1 MEEEKLFNRRK
12 YLLQLSLLGGN
23 SVERSIYMLA
33 TIFHVPDADQLT
45 GDDIEY
51 LRNYMLRC
59 KNNYRVNLDGVFFD
73 STPFTELVS
82 YNGISS
88 DKYLLFMK
96 RMTGCDAF
104 DLIGF
109 DYYSHFEGFV
119 QPCEI
124 ERIKNCVREAWNN
137 VYAPIKKGDFVRSIN
152 ASDPVCMYRVSAV
165 KNDPLNA
172 SRTLIESDLCIFD
185 DGVTLFGDG
194 IHQVSPKEFPIS
206 TLARVPFKDAESK
219 LKSIWNLIY
228 NNNE

>member
-1 MEEEKLFNRRK
+1 M
-12 YLLQLSLLGGN
+12 
-23 SVERSIYMLA
+23 ERSIYMLA

-73 STPFTELVS
+73 STPFTELAS
-82 YNGISS
+82 YNGNLS

-119 QPCEI
+119 QPHEI

-137 VYAPIKKGDFVRSIN
+137 VYAPIKKGDFVKSIN
-152 ASDPVCMYRVSAV
+152 GQYPDCVYRVAAI
-165 KNDPLNA
+165 KNDPFNETRL
-172 SRTLIESDLCIFD
+172 LIEADLCIYD
-185 DGVTLFGDG
+185 DGLTLFGDG
-194 IHQVSPKEFPIS
+194 KYQLPRKELPVDILVKV
-206 TLARVPFKDAESK
+206 TREYAEAK
-219 LKSIWNLIY
+219 LKSLWDIIY
-228 NNNE
+228 KK